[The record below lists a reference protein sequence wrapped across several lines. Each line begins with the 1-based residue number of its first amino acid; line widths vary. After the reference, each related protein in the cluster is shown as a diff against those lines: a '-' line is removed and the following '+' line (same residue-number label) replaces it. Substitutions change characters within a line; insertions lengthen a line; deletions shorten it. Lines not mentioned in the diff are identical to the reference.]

1 MPAVDAARAPRSSLM
16 YLEGV
21 TCVFHFGYENT
32 LLAGPAAASDPLPE
46 LPLSCLPQAC
56 RRHGEVGE

>member
-1 MPAVDAARAPRSSLM
+1 ML
-16 YLEGV
+16 
-21 TCVFHFGYENT
+21 HFGYENT